1 MLKTIKPTKMRISRS
16 LSNPLRTIGHIWPV
30 FTVLYISLNIS
41 RFWLLFFKN
50 NPIFDISGKF
60 AIEWW
65 YGFTYLIKNSLRKRL
80 AKIGDMK
87 RKTQF
92 FENRPGIKGLNKT
105 PCKKIFVSK
114 NAILDLYIM
123 VKQHLDQN
131 YDFKKLLGALIN
143 PLSAKDVYTRF
154 EPRKWPYR
162 QKRQN

>member
-1 MLKTIKPTKMRISRS
+1 MFKQHLDHNYDFKKLLGVLI
-16 LSNPLRTIGHIWPV
+16 NPLMPSG
-30 FTVLYISLNIS
+30 LYIGPFILFHLWLNI
-41 RFWLLFFKN
+41 LKIYMLNFKV
-50 NPIFDISGKF
+50 NPIFVIYVKF

-87 RKTQF
+87 KKTQF

-105 PCKKIFVSK
+105 PCKIIFFSK
-114 NAILDLYIM
+114 NTILDLCIM

-154 EPRKWPYR
+154 DPSK
-162 QKRQN
+162 